1 MAELTEGLLKL
12 GLLAGAPLFAFC
24 TVWGDVLFET
34 LFGATWSQAGHFAMI
49 MAPAAWMSLQTG
61 WPERLFEVSMRQ
73 DVSFKVQ
80 IAADIIT
87 AVAVIA
93 PLVMG
98 LDVIISIAAF
108 TVANLLYH
116 CVYLL
121 SLIHI

>member
-1 MAELTEGLLKL
+1 
-12 GLLAGAPLFAFC
+12 
-24 TVWGDVLFET
+24 
-34 LFGATWSQAGHFAMI
+34 
-49 MAPAAWMSLQTG
+49 
-61 WPERLFEVSMRQ
+61 MRQ

-116 CVYLL
+116 CVYLIAIYRVSGFEATRLAL